1 CSTRPRWWRAMR
13 KTRHAKPGLWESLAQ
28 QLGFLGISQLHER
41 VCGSRRTVMAT
52 FTWKSLTSNVLEG
65 YVREDR
71 PNQRVILFVHGF
83 GGDFKTT
90 WRAMET
96 SSLFHDFIK
105 DDPEL
110 SDFDVLTFGYK
121 SGVWGGP
128 SIKNIAVALK
138 NQIEQHL
145 VGRHIV
151 LAAHSMG
158 GLVCMRYI
166 LDLLENERPLPVTGL
181 IL

>member
-1 CSTRPRWWRAMR
+1 
-13 KTRHAKPGLWESLAQ
+13 
-28 QLGFLGISQLHER
+28 
-41 VCGSRRTVMAT
+41 
-52 FTWKSLTSNVLEG
+52 VLEG

-181 IL
+181 ILYGTPTNGTELVQIRELLGLALKFKLPGVGGIL